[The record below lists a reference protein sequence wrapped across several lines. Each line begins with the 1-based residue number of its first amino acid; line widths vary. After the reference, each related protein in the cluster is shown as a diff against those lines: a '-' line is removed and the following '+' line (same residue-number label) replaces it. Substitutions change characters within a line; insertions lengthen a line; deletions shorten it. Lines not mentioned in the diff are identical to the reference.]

1 MNIHSHFQLQ
11 RVSLELPEIHY
22 IEPEDKT
29 QYDGREN
36 EGHYLVTLFESQF
49 FLDFSFMG
57 TDKFPSFT

>member
-36 EGHYLVTLFESQF
+36 EGEKQVPG
-49 FLDFSFMG
+49 DII
-57 TDKFPSFT
+57 

>member
-36 EGHYLVTLFESQF
+36 EGEKQVPGDIIWKPVLSRLFIY
-49 FLDFSFMG
+49 G
-57 TDKFPSFT
+57 NW